1 MTGVINHLIS
11 WKEPSDPAPGMFS
24 LQMDPSGANQYTLLW
39 NNSIEYWASGNW
51 TGDSFTGVPE
61 MSPASAYPNSAYTF
75 QFIDNDQEVS
85 FMYNV
90 TDDALLTRNVIDM
103 SGQTQAWVWVDAA
116 QAWVLYFSQP
126 KLMCGVY
133 GICGAYSKCSSNA
146 VLSCTC
152 LKGFSESPINGNP
165 GNQTAGC
172 RRNVPLQC
180 GHGDSAKVK
189 NQEGFYMIG
198 GAHLPDKA
206 QGTDAANVHGCES
219 ACLNNCSCTAYHFN
233 GTCLALVQRYDKSAT

>member
-1 MTGVINHLIS
+1 VTGVINHLIS

-152 LKGFSESPINGNP
+152 LKGFSESPRNGNP

-198 GAHLPDKA
+198 CAHLPDKA
-206 QGTDAANVHGCES
+206 QGTDAANVH
-219 ACLNNCSCTAYHFN
+219 SC
-233 GTCLALVQRYDKSAT
+233 